1 MRNQGNRLLVSF
13 VGLIR
18 WIFGGLLA
26 LGSLINF
33 SQSPVANLIVAASAL
48 AMIPP
53 ISKWIVKKINNKT
66 TEGVIAS
73 LAFVTTILAVGST
86 APPSN
91 PTQTTAQQQALT
103 TTPSQTENISSLP
116 STQEAT
122 KVIAPVVVPSAPKIS
137 PKVSDTANTNTSLA
151 RDINCKVVG
160 ITDGDTIN
168 CLTKDKNQI
177 KVRLNQIDAP
187 EKNQAFGTAARQ
199 ALSGYVFGKMVG
211 LKTNGT
217 DKYGRTIAEVFVG
230 DRNINKAMVA
240 DGYAWAY
247 REYMSDNEYASLE
260 TRARSD
266 TKGLWSEPDPIYPS
280 DFRRGKRGE
289 QTAPVQTQM
298 ITQQVEQ
305 QAAADSGGSCGSKR
319 YCKQMAT
326 CAEAR
331 HYLNDCGVS
340 RLDRDG
346 DGVPCESIC
355 N

>member
-1 MRNQGNRLLVSF
+1 MAN
-13 VGLIR
+13 VGQKIIIVLTNIFR
-18 WIFGGLLA
+18 WCFGIFLA
-26 LGSLINF
+26 LGGLINIGSF
-33 SQSPVANLIVAASAL
+33 GIAGIFLIISAL
-48 AMIPP
+48 LMIPP
-53 ISKWIVKKINNKT
+53 ITDWIVKKTHNKAKAK
-66 TEGVIAS
+66 VIAS
-73 LAFVTTILAVGST
+73 FAFLASIIALGST
-86 APPSN
+86 
-91 PTQTTAQQQALT
+91 PTV
-103 TTPSQTENISSLP
+103 SQTPTEPIKQEP
-116 STQEAT
+116 IVSTSVKRMTPEQPKKDT
-122 KVIAPVVVPSAPKIS
+122 VTPVIASNDSPATNSPVAINQPEPEIKN
-137 PKVSDTANTNTSLA
+137 ANADLA
-151 RDINCKVVG
+151 CKVVG
-160 ITDGDTIN
+160 VTDGDTLT
-168 CLTKDKNQI
+168 CLTNDKSQI

-187 EKNQAFGTAARQ
+187 EKAQAFGTAAKQ
-199 ALSGYVFGKMVG
+199 ALSGYVFGKTVG

-230 DRNINKAMVA
+230 DKNINKAMVA

-247 REYMSDNEYASLE
+247 REYMTDNDYGDLE
-260 TRARSD
+260 TSARSD
-266 TKGLWSEPDPIYPS
+266 TKGLWSEPEPIYPS

-289 QTAPVQTQM
+289 QTAPVQTQT

-305 QAAADSGGSCGSKR
+305 KAVADSGSSCGSKR

>member
-1 MRNQGNRLLVSF
+1 MDNIGQKAFKFIMNGFRWCFGVFLILG
-13 VGLIR
+13 GLIN
-18 WIFGGLLA
+18 IPTYGIAGVF
-26 LGSLINF
+26 LIL
-33 SQSPVANLIVAASAL
+33 SAMLILPPVTDWV
-48 AMIPP
+48 
-53 ISKWIVKKINNKT
+53 VKKINHKTTSGVVASVAFLLSIIALGNTPVPQPATSESTSTPQGLTSKPTTSAAPPPITTNKT
-66 TEGVIAS
+66 V
-73 LAFVTTILAVGST
+73 V
-86 APPSN
+86 
-91 PTQTTAQQQALT
+91 
-103 TTPSQTENISSLP
+103 
-116 STQEAT
+116 
-122 KVIAPVVVPSAPKIS
+122 APVVVTTNAKPKNNAAS
-137 PKVSDTANTNTSLA
+137 QPMANSTVSQTGVG
-151 RDINCKVVG
+151 CKVVG
-160 ITDGDTIN
+160 ISDGDTLT
-168 CLTKDKNQI
+168 CLSSDNMQI

-187 EKNQAFGTAARQ
+187 EKSQAFGTAAKQ
-199 ALSGYVFGKMVG
+199 ALSGYVFGKTVG

-230 DRNINKAMVA
+230 DKNINKAMVA

-247 REYMSDNEYASLE
+247 REYMTDNDYGDLE
-260 TRARSD
+260 TSARSN

-289 QTAPVQTQM
+289 QTAPVQTQT

-305 QAAADSGGSCGSKR
+305 KAVADSGSSCGSKR

-346 DGVPCESIC
+346 DGVPCESLC

>member
-1 MRNQGNRLLVSF
+1 MGDFDKKVFKWLLSALGWLFGVTFIFASLE
-13 VGLIR
+13 GLIQ
-18 WIFGGLLA
+18 GDVMAALLIA
-26 LGSLINF
+26 IGASVFIPPVRQWVLKQINYEVTGKKLVV
-33 SQSPVANLIVAASAL
+33 SG
-48 AMIPP
+48 AMISIIGFAMSSP
-53 ISKWIVKKINNKT
+53 T
-66 TEGVIAS
+66 
-73 LAFVTTILAVGST
+73 
-86 APPSN
+86 
-91 PTQTTAQQQALT
+91 PTQDPTPAPQTFVAEQSTNNTAHPEQAKPD
-103 TTPSQTENISSLP
+103 TTPVVIPLAPNSLKVTQEPTQAISS
-116 STQEAT
+116 AYD
-122 KVIAPVVVPSAPKIS
+122 IS
-137 PKVSDTANTNTSLA
+137 
-151 RDINCKVVG
+151 CKVVG
-160 ITDGDTIN
+160 VTDGDTIN
-168 CLTKDKNQI
+168 CLTNDKTQI

-187 EKNQAFGTAARQ
+187 EKNQAFGTAAKQ
-199 ALSGYVFGKMVG
+199 ALSGYIFGKTVG

-230 DRNINKAMVA
+230 DQNINKAMVA

-247 REYMSDNEYASLE
+247 REYMTDNDYGDLE
-260 TRARSD
+260 TSARSN

-280 DFRRGKRGE
+280 DFRRGKSGE
-289 QTAPVQTQM
+289 QTAPVQTQT

-305 QAAADSGGSCGSKR
+305 KAVADSGSSCGSKR

>member
-1 MRNQGNRLLVSF
+1 MNNLAEKALNFLINLL
-13 VGLIR
+13 R
-18 WIFGGLLA
+18 WIFGTSLA
-26 LGSLINF
+26 FSALISF
-33 SQSPVANLIVAASAL
+33 FQHPLANLVLFFSAL

-53 ISKWIVKKINNKT
+53 VSIWIMNKLRNRVKSN
-66 TEGVIAS
+66 VIAS
-73 LAFVTTILAVGST
+73 IGFILSIIAVGSS

-91 PTQTTAQQQALT
+91 TTTQPQALVAS
-103 TTPSQTENISSLP
+103 PQDN
-116 STQEAT
+116 
-122 KVIAPVVVPSAPKIS
+122 SAPQPEQQTPPIIVKPNQSGQKPPVEQSIAVKGDADIS
-137 PKVSDTANTNTSLA
+137 
-151 RDINCKVVG
+151 CKVVG
-160 ITDGDTIN
+160 ISDGDTLS
-168 CLTKDKNQI
+168 CLTNDKSQF

-187 EKNQAFGTAARQ
+187 EKAQAFGSAAKQ
-199 ALSGYVFGKMVG
+199 ALSGYVFGKTVG

-230 DRNINKAMVA
+230 DKNINKAMVA

-247 REYMSDNEYASLE
+247 REYMTDNDYGDLE
-260 TRARSD
+260 TSARSD
-266 TKGLWSEPDPIYPS
+266 TKGLWSEPNPIYPS

-289 QTAPVQTQM
+289 QTAPVQTQT

-305 QAAADSGGSCGSKR
+305 KAIADSGSSCGSKR

-346 DGVPCESIC
+346 DGVPCESLC

>member
-1 MRNQGNRLLVSF
+1 MTPASQKFKNAFLIFFGWFFGITFMFTAIGGMVNGNVIPA
-13 VGLIR
+13 LI
-18 WIFGGLLA
+18 IF
-26 LGSLINF
+26 LGSSLFIPSIRQWVIKKLNHKVTSKALVIGGVISTVVAF
-33 SQSPVANLIVAASAL
+33 AMLSPQEPTTNSPQTTNVSQTVPQAATQAL
-48 AMIPP
+48 SQAKP
-53 ISKWIVKKINNKT
+53 ISVKAEPISSSPT
-66 TEGVIAS
+66 SPPQA
-73 LAFVTTILAVGST
+73 T
-86 APPSN
+86 APIALN
-91 PTQTTAQQQALT
+91 TQMQGD
-103 TTPSQTENISSLP
+103 IS
-116 STQEAT
+116 
-122 KVIAPVVVPSAPKIS
+122 
-137 PKVSDTANTNTSLA
+137 
-151 RDINCKVVG
+151 CKVVG
-160 ITDGDTIN
+160 ISDGDTLT
-168 CLTKDKNQI
+168 CLTNDKSQI

-187 EKNQAFGTAARQ
+187 EKSQAFGTAAKQ
-199 ALSGYVFGKMVG
+199 ALSGYVFGKTVG

-230 DRNINKAMVA
+230 DKNINKAMVA

-247 REYMSDNEYASLE
+247 REYMTDNDYSDLE
-260 TRARSD
+260 TSARSN

-289 QTAPVQTQM
+289 QAAPVQTQT

-305 QAAADSGGSCGSKR
+305 KAVADSGSSCGSKR

-346 DGVPCESIC
+346 DGVPCESLC